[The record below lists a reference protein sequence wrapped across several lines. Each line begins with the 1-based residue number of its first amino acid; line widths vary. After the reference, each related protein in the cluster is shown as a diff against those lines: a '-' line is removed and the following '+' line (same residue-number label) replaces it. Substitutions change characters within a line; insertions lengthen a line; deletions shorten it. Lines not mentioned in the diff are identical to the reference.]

1 MEKMPDQQFV
11 EYIVKALVDNPDDVQ
26 TERTVDE
33 MGVLIKLKIN
43 QADMGKVIGK
53 EGRTAKALRTLLRVI
68 GSQDNAR
75 INLKIVEPEGG
86 RMMDIPNGEE
96 ASSSVSAEAE
106 APLGDAE
113 QMPEGEESVSD
124 ETSEEKEGDESSML

>member
-1 MEKMPDQQFV
+1 MEKMPDQQFI

-33 MGVLIKLKIN
+33 MGVLIQLKIN

-86 RMMDIPNGEE
+86 RSMDIPNGEE
-96 ASSSVSAEAE
+96 ASTPTEEVAE
-106 APLGDAE
+106 APAE
-113 QMPEGEESVSD
+113 EAVEAPAEENVSS
-124 ETSEEKEGDESSML
+124 EVPEEKEGDEDSML